1 MLSKAFY
8 LSDSWS
14 HYRDTC
20 NTACTVH
27 LENHH
32 LLDLSEAYTHVLQGH
47 ARQRH
52 PCCPTSNTSLN
63 GNGTLRKNGIHVSR
77 RIVSIHNSRSP
88 STAQNSQRTT
98 WGPGLMLSL
107 ESLIRFPRPPIAST
121 TNNSSFSQEPS
132 SFYADE

>member
-1 MLSKAFY
+1 MLSRAFY

-20 NTACTVH
+20 HTACTVH
-27 LENHH
+27 FGKPSP
-32 LLDLSEAYTHVLQGH
+32 DLSEAYTHVLQGH

-121 TNNSSFSQEPS
+121 TNYSCFSQEPS